1 MDSFAQQLFD
11 EIDQRCK
18 AYQLSN
24 SSINLNEEF
33 NSTVSIFQHYA
44 KGLIRKMLSLKTL
57 LNNMF
62 VDYNKM
68 ILWYV

>member
-33 NSTVSIFQHYA
+33 NSNVSIFQHHS
-44 KGLIRKMLSLKTL
+44 KGLKNAVQFSPAVLVNYDR
-57 LNNMF
+57 
-62 VDYNKM
+62 M
-68 ILWYV
+68 ILYYV

>member
-1 MDSFAQQLFD
+1 MDSFAQQMLK

-33 NSTVSIFQHYA
+33 NSSVSILDYYL
-44 KGLIRKMLSLKTL
+44 KGKEK
-57 LNNMF
+57 
-62 VDYNKM
+62 
-68 ILWYV
+68 